1 MAETTKKHKGS
12 QAKKWKR
19 APKGGGKK
27 ACSVEG
33 CKRAYRAKGY
43 CYFHYQKW
51 RRGELPHGRFKTC
64 HAEKCL
70 KKQFKSGLC
79 QTHYNEKIGK
89 AAAAPAAAPV
99 APAAPAA
106 PAAT

>member
-19 APKGGGKK
+19 APKAGGKK
-27 ACSVEG
+27 SCGVEG

-51 RRGELPHGRFKTC
+51 RRGELGHSRYTPCT
-64 HAEKCL
+64 AEKCTRRP
-70 KKQFKSGLC
+70 FKERLC
-79 QTHYNEKIGK
+79 EQHYNEKHGK
-89 AAAAPAAAPV
+89 KEGAAA
-99 APAAPAA
+99 
-106 PAAT
+106 